1 MSAAKV
7 KSAALSV
14 THKCRN
20 ILAAGWEAHLNT
32 VMADAKGSK
41 DKIYTSRVHYMIQ
54 KGTPYLIVP
63 ENDMHNIN
71 IIIDERG
78 SLAVCSPIRG
88 RVASLLKS
96 LKKTPPRVAMTGD
109 VLRLKDSKVPIIADS
124 LKKAILKEHEA
135 ASGASYGVS
144 AILSSA
150 GATCRS
156 RSEGLLS
163 LLSEESSYSIL
174 KFDIGSCVYIDSSGS
189 SDNIELDSFE
199 PPKADLLMPFSAKL
213 VDGIN
218 RNDSRRRALMIF
230 CFEYFNV
237 IARSAVML
245 SIDHHGFDVL
255 AKVPERAILT
265 DVPRQYHW
273 KEFRFTFKEPA
284 KDAEDFCRMLIGL
297 EEEVLQSVK
306 SYSGLG

>member
-1 MSAAKV
+1 MAVAKV
-7 KSAALSV
+7 KSVALSV
-14 THKCRN
+14 SHKCRN

-32 VMADAKGSK
+32 VKADNKGSK
-41 DKIYTSRVHYMIQ
+41 NEIYTSRVHYMIH

-78 SLAVCSPIRG
+78 SLAVFSPIRG
-88 RVASLLKS
+88 RVASLLKPS
-96 LKKTPPRVAMTGD
+96 KTPPRVAMTGD

-124 LKKAILKEHEA
+124 LKQTILKEHEA
-135 ASGASYGVS
+135 ASKASYGVS

-163 LLSEESSYSIL
+163 LLSEESSYNIL
-174 KFDIGSCVYIDSSGS
+174 KFDIGSCVYIDFNGS
-189 SDNIELDSFE
+189 SHNIELDSFE
-199 PPKADLLMPFSAKL
+199 APKADLLMPFSAKL

-218 RNDSRRRALMIF
+218 QNDSRRRALVMF
-230 CFEYFNV
+230 CFAYFNV

-255 AKVPERAILT
+255 AKVPQGDILT
-265 DVPRQYHW
+265 NPQYHW

-284 KDAEDFCRMLIGL
+284 KDAEDFCRMLVGL
-297 EEEVLQSVK
+297 EEEGLQTVK
-306 SYSGLG
+306 SCSGYG

>member
-1 MSAAKV
+1 MATAKI
-7 KSAALSV
+7 KSTALSV

-32 VMADAKGSK
+32 IKADAKGSK
-41 DKIYTSRVHYMIQ
+41 EQIHTSRVHYMIQ

-71 IIIDERG
+71 IVIDERG

-96 LKKTPPRVAMTGD
+96 LKKMPPRVAMTGD

-124 LKKAILKEHEA
+124 LKKTILKEHEV
-135 ASGASYGVS
+135 ASEASHGVS

-163 LLSEESSYSIL
+163 LLNEESSYSIL

-189 SDNIELDSFE
+189 SHNIELDNFE
-199 PPKADLLMPFSAKL
+199 PPRAGLLMPFSAKL
-213 VDGIN
+213 IDGIN
-218 RNDSRRRALMIF
+218 RSDSRRRALILF
-230 CFEYFNV
+230 CFEFFNV
-237 IARSAVML
+237 TARNAVML
-245 SIDHHGFDVL
+245 SIDHHGFEVL
-255 AKVPERAILT
+255 AKVPEKANLA
-265 DVPRQYHW
+265 DASQQYHW

-284 KDAEDFCRMLIGL
+284 KDAEDFCRMLVGL
-297 EEEVLQSVK
+297 EEEVMQSVK

>member
-1 MSAAKV
+1 MAVAKV
-7 KSAALSV
+7 KSVALSV
-14 THKCRN
+14 SHKCRN

-32 VMADAKGSK
+32 VKADNKGSK
-41 DKIYTSRVHYMIQ
+41 NEIYTSRVHYMIH

-78 SLAVCSPIRG
+78 SLAVFSPIRG
-88 RVASLLKS
+88 RVASLLKPS
-96 LKKTPPRVAMTGD
+96 
-109 VLRLKDSKVPIIADS
+109 
-124 LKKAILKEHEA
+124 KEHEA
-135 ASGASYGVS
+135 ASKASYGVS

-163 LLSEESSYSIL
+163 LLSEESSYNIL
-174 KFDIGSCVYIDSSGS
+174 KFDIGSCVYIDFNGS
-189 SDNIELDSFE
+189 SHNIELDSFE
-199 PPKADLLMPFSAKL
+199 APKADLLMPFSAKL

-218 RNDSRRRALMIF
+218 QNDSRRRALVMF
-230 CFEYFNV
+230 CFAYFNV

-255 AKVPERAILT
+255 AKVPQGDILT
-265 DVPRQYHW
+265 NPQYHW

-284 KDAEDFCRMLIGL
+284 KDAEDFCRMLVGL
-297 EEEVLQSVK
+297 EEEGLQTVK
-306 SYSGLG
+306 SCSGYG